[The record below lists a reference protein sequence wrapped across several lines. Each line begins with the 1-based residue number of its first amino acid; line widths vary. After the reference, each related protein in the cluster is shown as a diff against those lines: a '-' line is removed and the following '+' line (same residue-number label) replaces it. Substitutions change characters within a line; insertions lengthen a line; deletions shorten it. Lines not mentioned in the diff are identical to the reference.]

1 MPLRERPRARHPPRP
16 SFVRSA
22 SREIRYAQ
30 ERACVPLPTAPGF
43 GAPTRLASE
52 NLRGDPALR
61 HDATLRAARNRP
73 RTGSKPTSNEVLAA
87 VILPVTGSTGPV
99 GGPVLD
105 RRLAGEPCKGQRRS
119 ALPVDCVDG
128 S

>member
-43 GAPTRLASE
+43 GAPTRRASE
-52 NLRGDPALR
+52 NLRGGPALR
-61 HDATLRAARNRP
+61 RDVTLRAARKQAG
-73 RTGSKPTSNEVLAA
+73 TGSKRIAMRCWRQSLYRSPELLVLWA
-87 VILPVTGSTGPV
+87 VLCWMGDPPAS
-99 GGPVLD
+99 
-105 RRLAGEPCKGQRRS
+105 LAEPLSGNDPK
-119 ALPVDCVDG
+119 ANAE
-128 S
+128 